1 MNKTKIEP
9 FSAVAET
16 MAVLGSRGGLLIAG
30 AEPVNPMT
38 IGWGQIG
45 IAWGKP
51 VFLVMVRPSRFTYGL
66 MAKAEAFS
74 VNVPG
79 EDLARACALC
89 GTKSGRDTDK
99 IAETGLALER
109 GIELDVP
116 TLAGCF
122 LHYECRIIEK
132 SMIDPA
138 TLDGGV
144 ESSCY
149 PEGDHH
155 GVWWGEI
162 VGAYR
167 RA

>member
-1 MNKTKIEP
+1 MSKAKIEP

-16 MAVLGSRGGLLIAG
+16 MEVLGGRGALLIAG
-30 AEPVNPMT
+30 TDPVNPMT

-66 MAKAEAFS
+66 MEKATAFS

-79 EDLARACALC
+79 DDLAEACGIC
-89 GTKSGRDTDK
+89 GSKSGRDLDK
-99 IAETGLALER
+99 IAETGLAVER
-109 GIELDVP
+109 GVELDVP
-116 TLAGCF
+116 TLADCS
-122 LHYECRIIEK
+122 LHYECRILEK
-132 SMIDPA
+132 NMLDPA
-138 TLDGGV
+138 TLDGEV
-144 ESSCY
+144 DKSCY

-155 GVWWGEI
+155 AVWWGEI

-167 RA
+167 RD

>member
-1 MNKTKIEP
+1 MSKVKIDP
-9 FSAVAET
+9 FDAVAET
-16 MAVLGSRGGLLIAG
+16 MAALGSRGALLVAG

-51 VFLVMVRPSRFTYGL
+51 VFLVMVRPSRFTFGL
-66 MAKAEAFS
+66 MAKATAFS

-79 EDLARACALC
+79 DDLAKACALC

-99 IAETGLALER
+99 IAEAGLAVER
-109 GIELDVP
+109 GTVLDVP
-116 TLAGCF
+116 TLAGCPI
-122 LHYECRIIEK
+122 HYECRILEK

-138 TLDGGV
+138 TLDGDV
-144 ESSCY
+144 EKSCY
-149 PEGDHH
+149 PSGDHH
-155 GVWWGEI
+155 AVWWGEI
-162 VGAYR
+162 AGAFR